1 MIKFHIRGGKMKL
14 FAEFYPAWLRKIMN
28 RRSAPAIPKK
38 TLLGGREMA
47 GIEQAL
53 ISQAKIDTPIYILT
67 AKEKKIAAAISG
79 ETEKYNRNNSTRT
92 KAYLLFYRRNPDLH
106 WAFLAHMV
114 SRNGGY
120 YMTDIKSS
128 YLDTFL
134 TEEDQDRYFLF
145 LERCNAYIFQDA
157 YPQLLLLEYSRRMG
171 VPLFHLLPKFHVS
184 CWMEPFWNHFYEH
197 GSSAVITAAMIV
209 NEQKM
214 LEDRVIRASGASIL
228 DDLPFLLQE
237 KLGFTTV
244 VFPLKKTNLCTLL
257 GAPVMDFRSPD
268 ARITTG
274 KSLYQIL
281 FYKKHH
287 IKIKEFALGTP
298 HTASRSDYWS
308 SRYSA
313 RKESGML
320 YSPALDQ
327 AWRDKKHYFTR
338 KTDWFKKEQESC
350 LYHMDALPETKD
362 YDITWKL
369 LKQHVLL
376 SAADSIAHQI
386 IP

>member
-1 MIKFHIRGGKMKL
+1 MKI
-14 FAEFYPAWLRKIMN
+14 FAEFYPAWLRNILN
-28 RRSAPAIPKK
+28 RRSGPAIPEK
-38 TLLGGREMA
+38 TLLSGREMA
-47 GIEQAL
+47 SFEQAL
-53 ISQAKIDTPIYILT
+53 ISQAKTDTPIYILT
-67 AKEKKIAAAISG
+67 EKEKKVAAAISK
-79 ETEKYNRNNSTRT
+79 ETEKYNRNNITRT
-92 KAYLLFYRRNPDLH
+92 KAYLLYYRRNPDLH

-128 YLDTFL
+128 YLDGFL
-134 TEEDQDRYFLF
+134 TEEDQERYFLF

-157 YPQLLLLEYSRRMG
+157 YPQLLLLEYSRRLG
-171 VPLFHLLPKFHVS
+171 IPLFHLLPKFHVS
-184 CWMEPFWNHFYEH
+184 GWMKPFWNHFYEH

-214 LEDRVIRASGASIL
+214 LEDRVIGASDSSIL

-244 VFPLKKTNLCTLL
+244 VFPLKKANTSVLL
-257 GAPVMDFRSPD
+257 GVSVMDFKSAD

-281 FYKKHH
+281 FHKKHQR
-287 IKIKEFALGTP
+287 KIKEFALGTP

-313 RKESGML
+313 GKESGML

-327 AWRDKKHYFTR
+327 AWKDRKHYFTR
-338 KTDWFKKEQESC
+338 KTDWFIKEQESC
-350 LYHMDALPETKD
+350 LYHLDALPETKD
-362 YDITWKL
+362 YDLTRKL